1 MRSCDDFAKEKA
13 RLKAHGGSA
22 SRGAIHQRQ
31 SDDLKRGNLLFSL
44 KHQKKRLTK
53 YLKRYIINNV
63 RGEKPND
70 RKGGELQM
78 NNNENEA
85 ETMTNGETLAL
96 LEAVKIIIE
105 RADTKEEE
113 IEAIN
118 RIQSKIK
125 EPTSRTK

>member
-1 MRSCDDFAKEKA
+1 
-13 RLKAHGGSA
+13 
-22 SRGAIHQRQ
+22 
-31 SDDLKRGNLLFSL
+31 
-44 KHQKKRLTK
+44 
-53 YLKRYIINNV
+53 
-63 RGEKPND
+63 
-70 RKGGELQM
+70 M
-78 NNNENEA
+78 NNDENEV
-85 ETMTNGETLAL
+85 ETMTNSETLAL

>member
-1 MRSCDDFAKEKA
+1 
-13 RLKAHGGSA
+13 
-22 SRGAIHQRQ
+22 
-31 SDDLKRGNLLFSL
+31 
-44 KHQKKRLTK
+44 
-53 YLKRYIINNV
+53 
-63 RGEKPND
+63 
-70 RKGGELQM
+70 M
-78 NNNENEA
+78 NNDENEV

>member
-1 MRSCDDFAKEKA
+1 
-13 RLKAHGGSA
+13 
-22 SRGAIHQRQ
+22 
-31 SDDLKRGNLLFSL
+31 
-44 KHQKKRLTK
+44 
-53 YLKRYIINNV
+53 
-63 RGEKPND
+63 
-70 RKGGELQM
+70 M
-78 NNNENEA
+78 NNDENEA
-85 ETMTNGETLAL
+85 ETMTNCETLAL

>member
-1 MRSCDDFAKEKA
+1 MNS
-13 RLKAHGGSA
+13 
-22 SRGAIHQRQ
+22 
-31 SDDLKRGNLLFSL
+31 
-44 KHQKKRLTK
+44 
-53 YLKRYIINNV
+53 V
-63 RGEKPND
+63 RGEKPHD
-70 RKGGELQM
+70 GKGGELQM
-78 NNNENEA
+78 NNDENEV

>member
-1 MRSCDDFAKEKA
+1 
-13 RLKAHGGSA
+13 
-22 SRGAIHQRQ
+22 
-31 SDDLKRGNLLFSL
+31 
-44 KHQKKRLTK
+44 
-53 YLKRYIINNV
+53 
-63 RGEKPND
+63 
-70 RKGGELQM
+70 M

-96 LEAVKIIIE
+96 LEALKIIIE
-105 RADTKEEE
+105 RAETKEEE